1 MSKNYIG
8 TVKLGYYSPAAGRY
22 RHLEVC
28 TKSATIDSILHALK
42 SAADASGVELRVES
56 TGKYSAYGATVIYAT
71 VIVDNGLTMNNVNNF
86 SKELKNNGLRL
97 AN

>member
-1 MSKNYIG
+1 MKTNFIG
-8 TVKLGYYSPAAGRY
+8 TVKLGYYSPSAGF

-28 TKSATIDSILHALK
+28 TKSADIDSILYALK
-42 SAADASGVELRVES
+42 NAADASGVELRVES